1 MSTLLRI
8 SYIFFRNPACF
19 YKKKKK
25 IRKQSITVSHE
36 NPERTWLV
44 KLIGNKAINYSY
56 LGYELF
62 GNNTNTNYYLEII
75 IGNNTTVLGNMYFF
89 VGTIYFWEYYLQLL
103 LSSILLS
110 SILLFSMVLSS
121 IIVSSNYE
129 ILWSKFLV
137 TFMLISSLLWSWY
150 LLSSKLNF
158 FRDFVFQLLVH
169 VYMPRCVVFLF
180 FVTY

>member
-19 YKKKKK
+19 YKKK

-44 KLIGNKAINYSY
+44 KLIGNNAINYSY

-75 IGNNTTVLGNMYFF
+75 IGNNTTVLGNMYF
-89 VGTIYFWEYYLQLL
+89 Y
-103 LSSILLS
+103 
-110 SILLFSMVLSS
+110 SM
-121 IIVSSNYE
+121 
-129 ILWSKFLV
+129 
-137 TFMLISSLLWSWY
+137 
-150 LLSSKLNF
+150 
-158 FRDFVFQLLVH
+158 
-169 VYMPRCVVFLF
+169 
-180 FVTY
+180 